1 MVMQNVS
8 LSFEEINVII
18 VCCEDIFG
26 GCYIQKRK
34 NDHFHP

>member
-8 LSFEEINVII
+8 LSFEKINVII
-18 VCCEDIFG
+18 VCCKDIFG
-26 GCYIQKRK
+26 GYYIQ